1 MALEFMYEK
10 LSAFIPRKIIESIAQ
25 LVNQGGFKKLTPRAY
40 VGFTLFFAFS
50 LSLLSF
56 FTVQFYTQDV
66 PISAGIPLSV
76 FFLSIASFYF
86 LLLATADARAN
97 EIEQVLPHALQIISA
112 NIRAGMTLENAVWG
126 AALPEFGAFKEEIQ
140 KVSADSF
147 AGVPITIALK
157 RLNERVRSPILSRS
171 VKLIVEGISL
181 GGEMSSLLENV
192 ANDIRVLQK
201 LKQEIIT
208 STTTYSIFIVFAAII
223 ISPLLFSVSVFYA
236 EMNEN
241 LFQKKISS
249 GNFDQSAAQQAGFA
263 SVPLIGLSGGGG
275 ALTGLDGIEKLF
287 ALASIAITSISSAF
301 ILALIQSGTLVKGVF
316 YAPLFLLVSL
326 AVFFLSSS
334 VLRAVLLPSFA

>member
-10 LSAFIPRKIIESIAQ
+10 LSAFMPRKVISSIAQ
-25 LVNQGGFKKLTPRAY
+25 LIVQGGFKRITPRAY

-56 FTVQFYTQDV
+56 FIVQFYTQDV
-66 PISAGIPLSV
+66 SISAGIPIAV
-76 FFLSIASFYF
+76 FFLSIALFYF

-97 EIEQVLPHALQIISA
+97 EIEQVLPHALQIIST
-112 NIRAGMTLENAVWG
+112 NMRAGMTLENAVWG
-126 AALPEFGAFKEEIQ
+126 AALPEFGAFREEIQ

-147 AGVPITIALK
+147 GGVPITTALQ
-157 RLNERVRSPILSRS
+157 RLNERVRSPILSRA

-192 ANDIRVLQK
+192 ANDIRTLQK
-201 LKQEIIT
+201 LKQEIVT

-236 EMNEN
+236 EMNETV
-241 LFQKKISS
+241 FQKKISS
-249 GNFDQSAAQQAGFA
+249 SNVDQSLVQQAGFS
-263 SVPLIGLSGGGG
+263 SVPLIGLGGGG
-275 ALTGLDGIEKLF
+275 ASTGLNGIEKLF
-287 ALASIAITSISSAF
+287 ALASIVITAISSAF

-334 VLRAVLLPSFA
+334 ILRVLLLPAFA

>member
-1 MALEFMYEK
+1 MAFEFVYEK
-10 LSAFIPRKIIESIAQ
+10 LSALIPQKIITSIAQ
-25 LVNQGGFKKLTPRAY
+25 LINQGGFKRITPRAY
-40 VGFTLFFAFS
+40 VGFTLFFAIS

-56 FTVQFYTQDV
+56 FTVQFYTQDAS
-66 PISAGIPLSV
+66 ISAGIPIGT
-76 FFLSIASFYF
+76 FFLCIAFFYF

-97 EIEQVLPHALQIISA
+97 EIEQVLPHALQIIST

-147 AGVPITIALK
+147 GGVPIAVALQ
-157 RLNERVRSPILSRS
+157 RLNQRVRSPILTRA

-192 ANDIRVLQK
+192 ANDIRTLQK

-241 LFQKKISS
+241 VFQKKISAS
-249 GNFDQSAAQQAGFA
+249 NVDQSMAQQAGFA
-263 SVPLIGLSGGGG
+263 NVPLIGLSGGTS
-275 ALTGLDGIEKLF
+275 AGLNGIEFLF
-287 ALASIAITSISSAF
+287 ALASIVITSISSAF

-316 YAPLFLLVSL
+316 YAPLFLLVSM

-334 VLRAVLLPSFA
+334 VLRVVLLPAFT